1 MLLYCLSKVVSTS
14 ASKLRTDVGDGPNPT
29 FSVHQTGIS
38 LPLPLRPLSVSD
50 VVGLAGHPKHKN
62 HSTHKLYDHL
72 YAKGFMHEDGRG
84 PVTRPAKNRDKH
96 ARQKEA
102 KREGKANK
110 KYHKLKGNMKRMLDS
125 LKKFGFEE
133 KPLYKN
139 ISTLRHNMMDGM
151 AAWTKSPS
159 DKRKDAA
166 GAKKTAY
173 EEAHCHF

>member
-1 MLLYCLSKVVSTS
+1 MKTGGGRLHDLP
-14 ASKLRTDVGDGPNPT
+14 RI
-29 FSVHQTGIS
+29 GIS
-38 LPLPLRPLSVSD
+38 ML
-50 VVGLAGHPKHKN
+50 
-62 HSTHKLYDHL
+62 
-72 YAKGFMHEDGRG
+72 
-84 PVTRPAKNRDKH
+84 DKKKQ
-96 ARQKEA
+96 REKE
-102 KREGKANK
+102 

-173 EEAHCHF
+173 EEAHSHF

>member
-1 MLLYCLSKVVSTS
+1 
-14 ASKLRTDVGDGPNPT
+14 
-29 FSVHQTGIS
+29 
-38 LPLPLRPLSVSD
+38 
-50 VVGLAGHPKHKN
+50 
-62 HSTHKLYDHL
+62 
-72 YAKGFMHEDGRG
+72 
-84 PVTRPAKNRDKH
+84 
-96 ARQKEA
+96 
-102 KREGKANK
+102 
-110 KYHKLKGNMKRMLDS
+110 

-173 EEAHCHF
+173 EEAHSHF